1 MYIYFIEIF
10 FFAEM
15 QCLKA
20 STRALKPVR
29 MKERP
34 EQYLLYKCCHLSVA
48 SVLQAASS
56 DFCCPVI

>member
-1 MYIYFIEIF
+1 MCIYILSKTF

-56 DFCCPVI
+56 PLQR